1 MSPIGSGLW
10 RHFRTYQVFG
20 ANTDAGKTIFST
32 IITRAVR
39 SVSPTEKLWYLKPV
53 STGAADDAD
62 VLHLNRYAR
71 GITTQNLYQFDDPV
85 SPHLAAQSLK
95 RSVPDKTLLQ
105 GVSSQIQE
113 NARHGSGF
121 MLVETAGGPNSPG
134 PSGTLQAE
142 LYRSL
147 RLPIV
152 FVADWHLGG
161 ISTSICAYESLKMR
175 GYDIEGVTVLRD
187 SYYKNFEYFQRYF
200 GDRNIPLLTA
210 PHPPERGNDDVQNMQ
225 QYYDDIEQETPQSS
239 FSTRGFAQ
247 NLLHAHQGR
256 IDSLDSMAERAMD
269 CIWWPFTQHQHLK
282 AQTITPI
289 DSAYGDYFQTY
300 RAPVEP
306 AVVTKSDTQPTPT
319 ESNMLIP
326 TLDGSASW
334 WTQGLGHGNPDL
346 TLAAAYAAGRYGHVM
361 FAEAVN
367 EPALSL
373 AQRMLSV
380 LDNPRLDKVFY
391 SDNGS
396 TAMEVAVK
404 MALKAACVRY
414 GWDTP
419 GQNIEVL
426 GLMGSY
432 HGDTMG
438 AMDLSEPSV
447 YNEKIPWYKGRGYWF
462 ECPSVKLREGKW
474 VIDLPETIA
483 TAGEQE
489 SAASFESLQDVFA
502 KGRDDGELAKIY
514 ELHVRGTIERLV
526 QQHGRRFGA
535 LVMEPVVLGAGGML
549 LVDPLFQRVLTNV
562 VRDSAT
568 VFSGIAETETSSNT
582 TSTSNNVS
590 WTGLPIVADEV
601 FTGLY
606 RLGHH
611 SSCSLLHIDPDISA
625 HAKLLTGGLLPLS
638 VTLASRSIF
647 DAFLAD
653 NKADALLHGHSYTA
667 HAIGCQVADTSIKT
681 LVGLDKGGAW
691 STFKKDWTGLAGG
704 GSSINKIKN
713 VFGTTLTTPE
723 TASSNSTADTPQ
735 IWSVWSKDFV
745 YALSH
750 ASERVDSVW
759 ALGSVLAISLKDPE
773 GAGYTSNVAR
783 GLQQKL
789 LNGGMREWNIHSR
802 VLGNVLYLMAGQM
815 SEVEDVREWEKL
827 VREGL
832 DL

>member
-32 IITRAVR
+32 IISRAVR
-39 SVSPTEKLWYLKPV
+39 NISPSEKLWYLKPV

-85 SPHLAAQSLK
+85 SPHLAAQSLNQNIA
-95 RSVPDKTLLQ
+95 DKTLLQ
-105 GVSSQIQE
+105 GVSSQIKE

-142 LYRSL
+142 LYRPL

-161 ISTSICAYESLKMR
+161 ISTSISAYESLKMR

-200 GDRNIPLLTA
+200 QDRNIPVLTA
-210 PHPPERGNDDVQNMQ
+210 PHPPERDNDDMQNMQ
-225 QYYDDIEQETPQSS
+225 QYYDDVEKEMPTTS
-239 FSTRGFAQ
+239 FSARGFVQ
-247 NLLHAHQGR
+247 NLLQSHQGR

-300 RAPVEP
+300 RAPTESP
-306 AVVTKSDTQPTPT
+306 VVTKSDAQVST
-319 ESNMLIP
+319 ESNMLVP

-346 TLAAAYAAGRYGHVM
+346 TLAAAYGAGRYGHVM

-373 AQRMLSV
+373 AQRMLGV
-380 LDNPRLDKVFY
+380 LDNPRLEKVFY

-419 GQNIEVL
+419 GQNIEII

-483 TAGEQE
+483 TAGEEE
-489 SAASFESLQDVFA
+489 SAASFDSLQDVFA
-502 KGRDDGELAKIY
+502 KSRDDDDLAEIY
-514 ELHVRGTIERLV
+514 ELHVRGTLERLV

-562 VRDSAT
+562 VRDSAAL
-568 VFSGIAETETSSNT
+568 FSGTANEEDPVST
-582 TSTSNNVS
+582 TDSVS
-590 WTGLPIVADEV
+590 WSGLPVVADEV

-647 DAFLAD
+647 EAFLAD

-681 LVGLDKGGAW
+681 LVALDKDGAW
-691 STFKKDWTGLAGG
+691 SAFKEDWGAGA
-704 GSSINKIKN
+704 SSRGTSAVKMVTN
-713 VFGTTLTTPE
+713 VLGTTL
-723 TASSNSTADTPQ
+723 SSTEKNTRSDTPQ

-745 YALSH
+745 YTLSH
-750 ASERVDSVW
+750 STERVDSVW
-759 ALGSVLAISLKDPE
+759 ALGSVLAISLKDPK

-815 SEVEDVREWEKL
+815 SEVADVREWEKL

-832 DL
+832 NG